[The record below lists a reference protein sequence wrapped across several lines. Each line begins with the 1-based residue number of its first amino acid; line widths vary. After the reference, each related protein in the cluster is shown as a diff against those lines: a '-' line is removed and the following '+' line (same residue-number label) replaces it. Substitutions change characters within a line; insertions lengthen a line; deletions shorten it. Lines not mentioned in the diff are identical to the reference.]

1 MIYLIC
7 SLSTLA
13 IIIIYYNMDKER
25 EREEKEIRKKFEDK
39 DNV

>member
-13 IIIIYYNMDKER
+13 IIIIYYNMDRER

>member
-25 EREEKEIRKKFEDK
+25 EREEKEIKKRLK
-39 DNV
+39 DNEFK